1 MRNIEDFKRYVYD
14 KADGVRAKRKRQRRI
29 WLNAAASLSVFAVCF
44 GLFYYFNLSSSVY
57 DANKAEGLP
66 EAVFRTAGGIYYA
79 EEDLQDTYGD
89 FSDVAAPE
97 NAAVNSFYNA
107 EDLSAPTE
115 RESLDTAQFMTKAA
129 ALLGAT
135 NYSHYAVAENDA
147 SYTGELSD
155 IDFDTCVAVTIW
167 STFASKPTV
176 QQLRTEYTD
185 EIIHL
190 TLVTDIESTPTGSYM
205 MVYTA
210 LIDRDEYTG
219 QPISIQI
226 IQP

>member
-1 MRNIEDFKRYVYD
+1 MRNIEDFKQYVYD
-14 KADGVRAKRKRQRRI
+14 KADNVRAKRKRRRRI

-44 GLFYYFNLSSSVY
+44 GLFYYFDLSSSVY
-57 DANKAEGLP
+57 DTNKTE
-66 EAVFRTAGGIYYA
+66 EAILKTAKGMYYA
-79 EEDLQDTYGD
+79 EENPQE
-89 FSDVAAPE
+89 FSDAATPE
-97 NAAVNSFYNA
+97 NATVNSFYNA
-107 EDLSAPTE
+107 DDSIASTE
-115 RESLDTAQFMTKAA
+115 QESLDTAQFMPKAA

-176 QQLRTEYTD
+176 QQLQTEYTD
-185 EIIHL
+185 EVIHL
-190 TLVTDIESTPTGSYM
+190 TLITDIESTPTGSYM

-210 LIDRDEYTG
+210 LIDRDKYTG

>member
-14 KADGVRAKRKRQRRI
+14 KADDVRAKRKRQRRI

-66 EAVFRTAGGIYYA
+66 ETAFKTAGGRYYA
-79 EEDLQDTYGD
+79 EENLQETSGA
-89 FSDVAAPE
+89 FSDAAAPE
-97 NAAVNSFYNA
+97 NATVNLYTADDSLVSV
-107 EDLSAPTE
+107 EQE
-115 RESLDTAQFMTKAA
+115 ILDTAQFMTKAS

-135 NYSHYAVAENDA
+135 NYSHYSVAENDA

-167 STFASKPTV
+167 STFASEPTV
-176 QQLRTEYTD
+176 QQLQTEYTD
-185 EIIHL
+185 EVIYL